1 MKPKKFEDKLEYSK
15 EILEKLSSP
24 NITLDEA
31 MKLYEDGIKNIKD
44 AQNMI
49 EKAKVK
55 IETIE
60 QKHFGNING

>member
-15 EILEKLSSP
+15 DILGELSSP

-31 MKLYEDGIKNIKD
+31 LKLYEEGIKNIKD

-55 IETIE
+55 IEIIE
-60 QKHFGNING
+60 QKYFGNI

>member
-1 MKPKKFEDKLEYSK
+1 MKPKRFEDKLEYSR
-15 EILEKLSSP
+15 EVLEQLSSP
-24 NITLDEA
+24 EITLDEA
-31 MKLYEDGIKNIKD
+31 IKLYEDGIKNIKD

-60 QKHFGNING
+60 QKHFGEL